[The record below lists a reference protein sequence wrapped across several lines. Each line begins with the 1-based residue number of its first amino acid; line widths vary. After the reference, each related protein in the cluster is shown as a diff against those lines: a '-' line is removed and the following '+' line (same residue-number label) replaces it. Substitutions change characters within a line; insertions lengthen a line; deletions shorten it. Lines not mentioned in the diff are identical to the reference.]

1 MPALVSAGAAPYNLL
16 HQQPA
21 SVTGERQPGDEVF
34 DTLAARRPVLEAVLR
49 ELVAPEQRIELRHG
63 CTVDALAMN
72 ADRSAV
78 TGLRVGAC
86 EVAADLVID
95 AAGARGPVRG
105 WLAEATGR
113 PLVRPPAENRLTYVG
128 RWFEATTPPPRLGP
142 LLVNHPSW
150 SLLTLPSDGGA
161 YAVVLVV
168 GSRDRAARDLHDP
181 ERWTA
186 AVRCDPVGAA
196 WIDHGRPVTPVEVHG
211 GFDRGDGQ
219 TASREPSLESCAP
232 EWGGCRIHHPA
243 DTGISRSSSAFG
255 LADHFRVATRKRT
268 LKPKASGD
276 LEIPDPGPPLGVTT
290 TGSVLAVQGEP
301 AERPRHQVRSCSST
315 RAAAR
320 TSAR

>member
-1 MPALVSAGAAPYNLL
+1 MRGGGRPGDRRRRGPQPGVRLAGRSDWTSPGAATRR
-16 HQQPA
+16 QPA
-21 SVTGERQPGDEVF
+21 DLCR
-34 DTLAARRPVLEAVLR
+34 TLVRGNHTA
-49 ELVAPEQRIELRHG
+49 APESALCWSTIRRGRCSPCPRTAAPTRWCWWSAHG
-63 CTVDALAMN
+63 IGPRATCTTRN
-72 ADRSAV
+72 A
-78 TGLRVGAC
+78 
-86 EVAADLVID
+86 
-95 AAGARGPVRG
+95 
-105 WLAEATGR
+105 
-113 PLVRPPAENRLTYVG
+113 G
-128 RWFEATTPPPRLGP
+128 RWP
-142 LLVNHPSW
+142 
-150 SLLTLPSDGGA
+150 
-161 YAVVLVV
+161 
-168 GSRDRAARDLHDP
+168 
-181 ERWTA
+181 
-186 AVRCDPVGAA
+186 RCDPVGAA

-232 EWGGCRIHHPA
+232 ECGGCRIHHPA

>member
-1 MPALVSAGAAPYNLL
+1 M
-16 HQQPA
+16 
-21 SVTGERQPGDEVF
+21 
-34 DTLAARRPVLEAVLR
+34 LEAVLR
-49 ELVAPEQRIELRHG
+49 ELVAAEQRIELRHG

-78 TGLRVGAC
+78 TGLRVGAR

-128 RWFEATTPPPRLGP
+128 RWFEATTPPPRLDP
-142 LLVNHPSW
+142 LLINHASW

-219 TASREPSLESCAP
+219 TASRETEPGVVGAGMGVAESIIRRTPGSRDRQALSGWPITFVLQLES
-232 EWGGCRIHHPA
+232 E
-243 DTGISRSSSAFG
+243 RSN
-255 LADHFRVATRKRT
+255 R
-268 LKPKASGD
+268 
-276 LEIPDPGPPLGVTT
+276 
-290 TGSVLAVQGEP
+290 
-301 AERPRHQVRSCSST
+301 
-315 RAAAR
+315 
-320 TSAR
+320 

>member
-1 MPALVSAGAAPYNLL
+1 
-16 HQQPA
+16 
-21 SVTGERQPGDEVF
+21 
-34 DTLAARRPVLEAVLR
+34 
-49 ELVAPEQRIELRHG
+49 
-63 CTVDALAMN
+63 MN

-128 RWFEATTPPPRLGP
+128 RWFEATTPPHRLGP
-142 LLVNHPSW
+142 LLINHASW

-196 WIDHGRPVTPVEVHG
+196 WIDHGSPVTPVEVHG

-232 EWGGCRIHHPA
+232 ECGGCRIHHPA
-243 DTGISRSSSAFG
+243 DTGIFEIVKR
-255 LADHFRVATRKRT
+255 FRVGRS
-268 LKPKASGD
+268 LSCCNSKANAQTESVRR
-276 LEIPDPGPPLGVTT
+276 LRDPRSWAAPGGHNDRI
-290 TGSVLAVQGEP
+290 
-301 AERPRHQVRSCSST
+301 RPRRSG
-315 RAAAR
+315 
-320 TSAR
+320 